1 MPDDLAVLAL
11 RFAAGELAPDQAAA
25 FEARLAA
32 DPAARE
38 ALAEAVRLSAR
49 ALGQQPPAPDPLT
62 RSAIIERLRPAA
74 TVFARI
80 FRRRPYRGHPLTW
93 AGAGAGLAAGVLGV
107 GIWLADG
114 EAPSERRGLAPPAAG
129 PVAPDPG
136 EPRSM
141 PPQPDVNR
149 TVAKPDPA
157 PPMAGGGGEA
167 AAPPNPA
174 TTFLP
179 HRLGPI
185 DNLGPIPSG

>member
-1 MPDDLAVLAL
+1 MPDDLPLLAL
-11 RFAAGELAPDQAAA
+11 RYAAGELAPDQAAA

-38 ALAEAVRLSAR
+38 GLAEAVRLSAR
-49 ALGQQPPAPDPLT
+49 ALGQQPPTPDPLA

-74 TVFARI
+74 TVFAQL

-107 GIWLADG
+107 GIWLGDG
-114 EAPSERRGLAPPAAG
+114 EPPGERRGSPQPAAG

-136 EPRSM
+136 ELRGL

-157 PPMAGGGGEA
+157 PPMGGGGGEA

-179 HRLGPI
+179 PRLGPI
-185 DNLGPIPSG
+185 GDTGP